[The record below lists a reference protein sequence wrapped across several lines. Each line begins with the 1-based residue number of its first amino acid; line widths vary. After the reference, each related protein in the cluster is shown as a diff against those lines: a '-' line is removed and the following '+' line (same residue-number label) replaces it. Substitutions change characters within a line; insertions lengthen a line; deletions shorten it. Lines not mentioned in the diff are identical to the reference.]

1 MAGVRIENLVKI
13 FPGGTRAV
21 DGISFQVV
29 NGEFLV
35 MLGPSG
41 CGKTT
46 TLRSVAGLEHQT
58 SGDIFI
64 GSRLVN
70 DLPPADRDIAFVFQF
85 YALYPHLKVYDNIA
99 FPLKA
104 AGVPKEEIH
113 QRVRSVAKMLKIDDL
128 LNRRPS
134 RLPAGEQQRVALGRA
149 IIRRPQVFLL
159 DEPLT
164 NLDPAMRV
172 EMRGELKRL
181 HQEIGTTTLYVTHDQ
196 TEAMSLGQR
205 VAVMNQGKLE
215 QIDTPLDIY
224 NHPASLFVAGFI
236 GSPPM
241 NFVEVRLAGDAHGL
255 ALVNSDQAFCLPIEP
270 DLASQLP
277 AGDALILG
285 VRSEDLHV
293 ASDLSRGEIRAE
305 VEIYEPL
312 GDENI
317 YSLRFAGG
325 HKLLAKSPPTLE
337 LEPGTPVSVHFDQNR
352 LHIFNAGTGKALR

>member
-1 MAGVRIENLVKI
+1 MAEIRIENLVKI

-21 DGISFQVV
+21 DGVSFNVA

-46 TLRSVAGLEHQT
+46 TLRSVAGLERQT
-58 SGDIFI
+58 SGDIYI
-64 GSRLVN
+64 GPRLVN

-104 AGVPKEEIH
+104 AGVPVEEIH
-113 QRVRSVAKMLKIDDL
+113 QRVLSVAKMLKIDEL

-172 EMRGELKRL
+172 IMRGELKRL

-215 QIDTPLDIY
+215 QLDTPLNIY
-224 NHPASLFVAGFI
+224 DHPATLFVAGFI

-241 NFVEVRLAGDAHGL
+241 NLVPVQLAEGP
-255 ALVNSDQAFCLPIEP
+255 ALVNSTKAFCLPISEE
-270 DLASQLP
+270 LAGILP
-277 AGDALILG
+277 KGEALMLG
-285 VRSEDLHV
+285 ARSEDLHI
-293 ASDLSRGEIRAE
+293 SPNLSFGEIRAE
-305 VEIYEPL
+305 VEVFEPL
-312 GDENI
+312 GDENV
-317 YSLRFAGG
+317 YSLRFEGG
-325 HKLLAKSPPTLE
+325 HKLLAKTPPTLE
-337 LEPGTPVSVHFDQNR
+337 LAPGTPVGVHFDQNR
-352 LHIFNAGTGKALR
+352 LHVFESSSGRAMR

>member
-1 MAGVRIENLVKI
+1 MAEIRIENLVKI

-21 DGISFQVV
+21 DGVSIHVSD
-29 NGEFLV
+29 GEFLV

-46 TLRSVAGLEHQT
+46 TLRSVAGLERQT

-64 GSRLVN
+64 GERLVN
-70 DLPPADRDIAFVFQF
+70 NVAPADRDIAFVFQF
-85 YALYPHLKVYDNIA
+85 YALYPHLKVYDNVA
-99 FPLKA
+99 FPLRA
-104 AGVPKEEIH
+104 AGVAEAEIRE
-113 QRVRSVAKMLKIDDL
+113 RVLAVAQMLKIDQL

-172 EMRGELKRL
+172 VMRAELKRL
-181 HQEIGTTTLYVTHDQ
+181 HQEIATTTLYVTHDQ

-205 VAVMNQGKLE
+205 VAVMRLGKLE
-215 QIDTPLDIY
+215 QLDTPLNIY
-224 NHPASLFVAGFI
+224 DHPATLFVAGFI

-241 NFVEVRLAGDAHGL
+241 NFVGVRLAEGP
-255 ALVNSDQAFCLPIEP
+255 ALVNSTRGFCLPI
-270 DLASQLP
+270 DASLADKLP
-277 AGDALILG
+277 SDAALVLG
-285 VRSEDLHV
+285 VRSEDMQIS
-293 ASDLSRGEIRAE
+293 SDPSWGELQAE
-305 VEIYEPL
+305 VEVFEPL

-325 HKLLAKSPPTLE
+325 HKLLVKAPPTLE
-337 LEPGTPVSVHFDQNR
+337 LALGTLVGVHLDQNR
-352 LHIFNAGTGKALR
+352 LHVFEEASGKALR